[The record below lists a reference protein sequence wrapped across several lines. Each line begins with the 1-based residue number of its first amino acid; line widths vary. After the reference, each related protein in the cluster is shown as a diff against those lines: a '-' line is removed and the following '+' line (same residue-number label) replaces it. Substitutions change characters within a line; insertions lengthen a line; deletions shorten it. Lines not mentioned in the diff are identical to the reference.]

1 MNQEPRG
8 CLGAVYRITND
19 FLTERGLAGEVKAQL
34 SPESRKVLDK
44 PPFAFVWLEN
54 APLEEIEKVLYA
66 RSPHLAAD
74 LGFAAAKL
82 LSSGLIAPVFRMALS
97 LFGQTVESLF
107 NNLDRFYSMVVRGF
121 SFRYER
127 GGDKQGQVFAKITG
141 GPVHPSLYQQIRG
154 NLLMMYALVDVHG
167 TVSEPVVLRSDESGA
182 EIALQV
188 SWQ

>member
-19 FLTERGLAGEVKAQL
+19 FLIERGLAEEVKAKL
-34 SPESRKVLDK
+34 SPEARKVLDK
-44 PPFAFVWLEN
+44 PPFAFVWQDG
-54 APLEEIEKVLYA
+54 APLEEIEKILYA
-66 RSPHLAAD
+66 RSPQLAAD

-82 LSSGLIAPVFRMALS
+82 LSGGLIAPVFKMALS

-121 SFRYER
+121 AFRYEP
-127 GGDKQGQVFAKITG
+127 GGDKHGKVFAKITG

-154 NLLMMYALVDVHG
+154 NLLMMYALVNVPG
-167 TVSEPVVLRSDESGA
+167 TVSEPIVLRSDETGA

-188 SWQ
+188 NWS